1 MYNVRKVKDD
11 LFWVGANDRRISL
24 FENVY
29 PVPTGVSYNSYVLM
43 DEKTVLMDTVDSSA
57 SGVFFENLEHVLA
70 GRPLDYIVVQHM
82 EPDHSATLQEAA
94 RRYPDAKVVV
104 NAKTVKLVHQFF
116 DFDLDSR
123 AVMVQEGDVL
133 STGRHNLT
141 FVMAPMVHWPEVM
154 VTYDLTDKLLFSAD
168 AFGTFG
174 ALGGNIFAD
183 EVPFETLWLDEARRY
198 YTNIVGKYGPQVQ
211 ALLKKAATLEISMIL
226 PLHGPVWRENIGW
239 FVDKYLH
246 WSSYTPEEDAVLV
259 VYGSIYGG
267 TQAAA
272 EILAG
277 KIADRGVKNVK
288 VYDVSMTHPSYL
300 VSEAFRCSH
309 IVLASATYNAGIF
322 QPMET
327 LLHDL
332 VAHNLQKRT
341 VSIIENGSW
350 GPMSGKLMREQLAKM
365 KDMRVLDNSLKIL
378 SAMKPTQLEV
388 LDAMADELVA
398 SINGEETA
406 EAAEETPR
414 TRYVCKVCG
423 YVYEGDELPE
433 GYTCPL
439 CKKGKDFFAPEA

>member
-1 MYNVRKVKDD
+1 MYNVRKVTDD

-57 SGVFFENLEHVLA
+57 SGIFFENLEHVLA

-104 NAKTVKLVHQFF
+104 NAKTVKLIRQFF

-123 AVMVQEGDVL
+123 AVIVKEGDTL
-133 STGRHNLT
+133 STGRHNFT

-174 ALGGNIFAD
+174 ALGGNLFAD

-272 EILAG
+272 EVLAG
-277 KIADRGVKNVK
+277 KIAARGVKNVV

-327 LLHDL
+327 LMHDL

-378 SAMKPTQLEV
+378 SAMKPSQLEV
-388 LDAMADELVA
+388 LDAMADEIVA
-398 SINGEETA
+398 SMKGEESS
-406 EAAEETPR
+406 EAVEDAPR

-433 GYTCPL
+433 DYTCPL
-439 CKKGKDFFAPEA
+439 CRKGKDFFAPEA

>member
-332 VAHNLQKRT
+332 VAHNVQKRT
-341 VSIIENGSW
+341 VSSRKTNHSFIYGCISVRVKTHSLSYDIRAFGLLTCHQTHFIHSIK
-350 GPMSGKLMREQLAKM
+350 KLSVRRFKTVYFRNSSRNYNAHSI
-365 KDMRVLDNSLKIL
+365 RHIVLFKRFGYRLYSRRSLIL
-378 SAMKPTQLEV
+378 
-388 LDAMADELVA
+388 
-398 SINGEETA
+398 
-406 EAAEETPR
+406 
-414 TRYVCKVCG
+414 
-423 YVYEGDELPE
+423 
-433 GYTCPL
+433 
-439 CKKGKDFFAPEA
+439 F